1 MYLKINVCLWG
12 GGGGER
18 GEEREKKDKEKKI
31 QKETNG
37 NKSSTIW
44 INFYLHMYEGGGGWV
59 NMTPAPWLGFNFKSL
74 LYWHQDKY

>member
-1 MYLKINVCLWG
+1 MGG

-44 INFYLHMYEGGGGWV
+44 INFYLHMYEGGGVGEHDPCPLARV
-59 NMTPAPWLGFNFKSL
+59 
-74 LYWHQDKY
+74 